1 MRKSGKELRKEYQN
15 LLDKTKAL
23 ESRIKDRAEVL
34 MIQYPDVL
42 IGEITT
48 AKDFLDVWDL
58 NHIDTINCI
67 GFIEKIEQ
75 HIADKHPHQ
84 QKKMFD

>member
-15 LLDKTKAL
+15 LLDNTKAL

-34 MIQYPDVL
+34 MTKYPDVL

-48 AKDFLDVWDL
+48 AGEFLNHWDL
-58 NHIDTINCI
+58 DDIDAIKCV
-67 GFIEKIEQ
+67 GFIEKIEH
-75 HIADKHPHQ
+75 HIAKQHPHQ